1 MPTWREIGLVYGG
14 AHIGKGVSKAID
26 MIDPALKATNKKVW
40 ERPSFWTT
48 LAISIGVPVL
58 ATFAEKRVRSRTAKA
73 LLVAGAV
80 AAAAVST
87 KIWDYVEEAMATAG
101 AGATV
106 ARAAVAGVTSAPVTY
121 SVSAPAPAPAPA
133 QVTSQPRTEAKG
145 APTLPGMGF

>member
-26 MIDPALKATNKKVW
+26 MIDPALNATNKKVW

-48 LAISIGVPVL
+48 LAISIGVPVFAAL
-58 ATFAEKRVRSRTAKA
+58 AEKSVRSWTAKA
-73 LLVAGAV
+73 LLAAGVV

-101 AGATV
+101 AVATA
-106 ARAAVAGVTSAPVTY
+106 ARAVAAGAAPAPVTY

-133 QVTSQPRTEAKG
+133 
-145 APTLPGMGF
+145 GMAETVLLRS

>member
-26 MIDPALKATNKKVW
+26 MIDPALGATNKKVW

-48 LAISIGVPVL
+48 LAISVGVPVL
-58 ATFAEKRVRSRTAKA
+58 AAFAEKRVRSRTAKA
-73 LLVAGAV
+73 LLAAGAV

-101 AGATV
+101 AGAAA
-106 ARAAVAGVTSAPVTY
+106 ARAVATRATPAPITY
-121 SVSAPAPAPAPA
+121 SVSAPVAVTAKAPSQSEVTPTEVTPA
-133 QVTSQPRTEAKG
+133 
-145 APTLPGMGF
+145 LPGAGF